1 MDRRLYIQDV
11 TLRDGMHA
19 IRHRISTQAVAAIA
33 SALDAAGVDAIE
45 VAHGDGLAGGSV
57 NYGPGSHTDWQWIE
71 AAAQSISRA
80 RLTTLLLPGIGT
92 IADLRRAYELG
103 VRSVRVAT
111 HCTEADVAA
120 EHIAAAR
127 GLGMDVSG
135 FLMMSH
141 MAGPDALAAQAKL
154 MESFGAQCVYV
165 TDSGGRLTMTDMRDR
180 VRAYREVLD
189 GDTEIGVHAH
199 ENLSL
204 SVANS
209 VVAAE
214 EGVTRVDASLAG
226 QGAGAGNCPL
236 EAFVA
241 VADLQGWRHGCN
253 LFALQDAA
261 DDLVR
266 PLRDRP
272 VQVDR
277 ETLTLG
283 YAGVYSSFLR
293 HAEAAA
299 LRYGVDARELL
310 LESGRRG
317 LVGGQED
324 MLVDIALDLVGRN
337 EVASQTL
344 DRSGPGIAG
353 LPADE
358 PGTGLR
364 SERCDESGADA
375 RAQTGA

>member
-1 MDRRLYIQDV
+1 MTSLADRRLYIQDV

-19 IRHRISTQAVAAIA
+19 IRHRIDPKDVGRIVAT
-33 SALDAAGVDAIE
+33 LDAAGVDAIE

-57 NYGPGSHTDWQWIE
+57 NYGPGSHTDWEWIE
-71 AAAQSISRA
+71 TAASNITNAV
-80 RLTTLLLPGIGT
+80 LTTLLLPGIGT
-92 IADLRRAYELG
+92 ITELERAHGLG
-103 VRSVRVAT
+103 VRSIRIAT
-111 HCTEADVAA
+111 HCTEADISAQ
-120 EHIAAAR
+120 HIGKAR
-127 GLGMDVSG
+127 ELGMDVSG

-141 MAGPDALAAQAKL
+141 MAPAAELAAQAKL
-154 MESFGAQCVYV
+154 MESYGAHCVYV
-165 TDSGGRLTMTDMRDR
+165 TDSGGRLTMDGVRER
-180 VRAYREVLD
+180 IRAYRDVLD
-189 GDTEIGVHAH
+189 AATQIGIHAH

-209 VVAAE
+209 VVAVE

-226 QGAGAGNCPL
+226 QGAGAGNCPI
-236 EAFVA
+236 EPFIA
-241 VADLQGWRHGCN
+241 VANLLGWQHGCD

-293 HAEAAA
+293 HAEVAAE
-299 LRYGVDARELL
+299 RYGVDARALL
-310 LESGRRG
+310 LEVGRRG

-324 MLVDIALDLVGRN
+324 MIVDIALDLVSAKHS
-337 EVASQTL
+337 V
-344 DRSGPGIAG
+344 
-353 LPADE
+353 PA
-358 PGTGLR
+358 
-364 SERCDESGADA
+364 
-375 RAQTGA
+375 